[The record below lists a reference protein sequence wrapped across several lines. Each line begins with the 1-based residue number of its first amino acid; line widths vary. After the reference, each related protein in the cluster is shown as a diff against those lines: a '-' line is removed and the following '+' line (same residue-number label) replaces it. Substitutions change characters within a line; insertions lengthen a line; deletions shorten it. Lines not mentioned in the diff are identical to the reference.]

1 VDQIIIK
8 ELEVFIRVGV
18 PEAERAKPQRL
29 LVTVEMDH
37 DFTAAAR
44 HDRLQETIDYHAVA
58 VRLAGIGRRRSWKLI
73 ETLAVDMAEM
83 ILREFKPKRVNIEIR
98 KFILPQTR
106 HVAVRVTRPK
116 DRGQKSEIGLTFDL

>member
-1 VDQIIIK
+1 MDQIIIH

-29 LVTVEMDH
+29 LVSVELGH

-44 HDRLQETIDYHAVA
+44 NDRLQETIDYQAVA
-58 VRLAGIGRRRSWKLI
+58 ARLAGFGRRRSWKLI

-83 ILREFKPKRVNIEIR
+83 VLREFKPKRVSIEIK
-98 KFILPQTR
+98 KFILPETR
-106 HVAVRVTRPK
+106 HVAVRVTRPNVS
-116 DRGQKSEIGLTFDL
+116 KSQS

>member
-1 VDQIIIK
+1 MDQIIIND
-8 ELEVFIRVGV
+8 LAVFMRVGV

-37 DFTAAAR
+37 DFSAATR
-44 HDRLQETIDYHAVA
+44 NDCLRGTIDYQAVA
-58 VRLAGIGRRRSWKLI
+58 VRLAGFGRCRSWKLI

-83 ILREFKPKRVNIEIR
+83 ILREFKPKRVRVEIK

-106 HVAVRVTRPK
+106 HVAVRLTRPME
-116 DRGQKSEIGLTFDL
+116 QKNVVKLRPQRM